1 MKTNLIRKPENKIIL
16 FSKDMMKLMIDYSNI
31 ELKAE
36 DSGTMSSNH
45 WTKKNAH
52 TETIQAK
59 TDLLEMKQN

>member
-45 WTKKNAH
+45 
-52 TETIQAK
+52 
-59 TDLLEMKQN
+59 